1 MEDDSASSSGGHRD
15 EAGAGEPAGAAF
27 SATTSQGILS
37 QGSDFQPMHG
47 ASVAVREASLA
58 AGAPAHI
65 VVRAAPGHLS
75 SVQRVQ
81 KLLSSLSGVDKH
93 FTMFIPQSNGVHAGA
108 WQCASSAGIDA
119 LGLVGDSAFRTVLER
134 HSGGGASMDINSLAC
149 KYPVTTRRVMH
160 VK

>member
-1 MEDDSASSSGGHRD
+1 MN
-15 EAGAGEPAGAAF
+15 
-27 SATTSQGILS
+27 
-37 QGSDFQPMHG
+37 G
-47 ASVAVREASLA
+47 ASVAVRESSLA

-65 VVRAAPGHLS
+65 VVRAVPGHLS

-93 FTMFIPQSNGVHAGA
+93 FTMFIPQSNGVHAGT

-119 LGLVGDSAFRTVLER
+119 LGLVGNSAFRTVLER
-134 HSGGGASMDINSLAC
+134 HSKGGSCMDINSVAC
-149 KYPVTTRRVMH
+149 KYPVKTRRVMY

>member
-1 MEDDSASSSGGHRD
+1 MN
-15 EAGAGEPAGAAF
+15 
-27 SATTSQGILS
+27 
-37 QGSDFQPMHG
+37 G
-47 ASVAVREASLA
+47 ASVAVRESSLA

-65 VVRAAPGHLS
+65 VVRAVPGHLS

-81 KLLSSLSGVDKH
+81 KLLSSLSGVGKH
-93 FTMFIPQSNGVHAGA
+93 FTMFIPQSHGVHVGA

-119 LGLVGDSAFRTVLER
+119 LGLVDDSSFRTVLER
-134 HSGGGASMDINSLAC
+134 HSRGGASRYMDRLAC